1 MTMKRA
7 YKATAVSY
15 LNTKPFL
22 YGLIKEGL
30 DKEID
35 LQLDIPAVGAQKL
48 QSGTVDFGLVPVAV
62 IPDVPSAQ
70 LFSNYCIGTEGAVKT
85 VCIYSQVPIEQL
97 THLYL
102 DYHSRSSVALT
113 KVLLQNYWRLS
124 PQLLAAREGYMKRIK
139 GNVGGLV
146 IGDRAIG
153 LEKQFKYVYDL
164 GEEWQRFT
172 GLPFVFATWISTRTL
187 PSDFVQRFD
196 RALQKGLDAI
206 PELLYLLPTP
216 KADFSLEDY
225 FNQYISYDFDAPKRK
240 ALELF
245 LNYVE
250 ELDLV
255 GV

>member
-1 MTMKRA
+1 MRNKK

-22 YGLIKEGL
+22 YGIIKSGL

-35 LQLDIPAVGAQKL
+35 IQLNIPSVGAQQL
-48 QSGTVDFGLVPVAV
+48 QSGEVDFGLVPVAV
-62 IPDVPSAQ
+62 VPEVPGAQ

-102 DYHSRSSVALT
+102 DHHSKSSVALT
-113 KVLLQNYWRLS
+113 KVLLKNYWRLS
-124 PQLLAAREGYMKRIK
+124 PQLLSAREGYISRIK
-139 GNVGGLV
+139 RNVGGLV

-153 LEKQFKYVYDL
+153 LEKEFKYVYDL

-172 GLPFVFATWISTRTL
+172 GLPFVFATWISTHTL
-187 PSDFVQRFD
+187 PDDFIHRFD
-196 RALQKGLDAI
+196 HALQRGLDAI

-216 KADFSLEDY
+216 TADFSLEEY
-225 FNQYISYDFDAPKRK
+225 FNEYISYDFDAPKRK